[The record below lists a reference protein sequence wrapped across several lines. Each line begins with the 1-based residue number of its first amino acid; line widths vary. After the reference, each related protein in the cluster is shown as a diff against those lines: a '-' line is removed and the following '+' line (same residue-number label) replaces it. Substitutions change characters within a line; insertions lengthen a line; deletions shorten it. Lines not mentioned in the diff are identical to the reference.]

1 MKDINSELISVVMSA
16 YNHAHYVG
24 AAIESV
30 LAQSHKNIEFLIADD
45 GSSDGTVE
53 EIKKFCDPRITFLS
67 FDANRGA
74 CAATNELIAMARGQY
89 ICIMNSDDIW
99 CSVDKLRYQ
108 IGILQERP
116 EVGATFGRAQYIDGS
131 GSSLNNSAVL
141 NGDIFDQVKCFMP
154 RQSWLE
160 HFFMHGNCLCHPTI
174 MIRKEC
180 YDRLGLYRNTMRQLP
195 DLDMWIRLA
204 KHYEIH
210 VSSEVLVSF
219 RILPGENA
227 SSPTTQNSIRH
238 INEFHLIKRNFF
250 KGMSDKDFKLGFGKH
265 FVQPNASDRIT
276 LNIEKALLYFHKK
289 SISPELDGIIGIE
302 LISSL
307 LEDPQAKDI
316 LRLQYGIDDKWLH
329 DRTGGIDIS
338 KMVSLADRDVQI
350 ATLNQA
356 VANRDGQIAAL
367 QAVIE
372 SAKAWQKRS
381 WAKRAFHKWRAPGE
395 ERKKINFLKRIE
407 RSVRKRRDQ
416 LLNRSSRTPNKEK
429 DSGPEKSG
437 LTFIRSLAFHHSG
450 KPRGWV
456 RFLLF
461 HKNKKPRRFF
471 IRVSCKKSGRPR
483 KLFSSWMNVASSS
496 SIRNGRTY
504 DEWIK
509 QFDELTISDRRA
521 MASNIVNMKEP
532 PIISVVMPTHNTK
545 FEWLREAIDS
555 VRNQI
560 YPHWQLCIA
569 DDASTAPHVRDMLEH
584 YRALDA
590 RIQISYRT
598 QCGHISAASNSALAL
613 ATGDFVALLDHDD
626 VLPEHALYHVAA
638 RLQQDPEAQILYSD
652 EDKLAED
659 GSRTEPHFKSD
670 WNPDLFFSQ
679 NYICHLCVIRR
690 SLLEKIGGF
699 RLGVEG
705 SQDHDLLLRCLP
717 HVHGAQIV
725 HIPIILY
732 HWRMHPQSTAQSDA
746 GKSYTTDAGSRS
758 LVDYFNGNGPQGVR
772 VEQGL
777 LPNTYRV
784 RWPIP
789 GLEPLVSLLIPTRD
803 RRELVETAIS
813 SIIEKSDYQNF
824 EILILDNGSSNAD
837 TLDYFNYIQKRDSR
851 VRVLAYD
858 HPFNYSA
865 INNFGVKEAKGEI
878 LGFINNDIEVICPGW
893 LSEMVS
899 HALRPEIG
907 CVGAKLYYS
916 NESIQHCGV
925 ILAIGG
931 VAGHS
936 HKNFPKNHPGYFARA
951 MLTQNLSAVTAACL
965 IMRKNVFEEVGGFD
979 EKNLSVAFN
988 DVDLCLKVREAGYR
1002 NLWTPYAELYHHES
1016 LSRGHEDS
1024 PEKQQRFQSEVLHM
1038 QEKWGSKL
1046 MRDPYYNDNLTLDD
1060 EEFSLR

>member
-53 EIKKFCDPRITFLS
+53 EINKFYDPRITFLA

-131 GSSLNNSAVL
+131 GSSLNNSADL

-227 SSPTTQNSIRH
+227 SSPTTENSIRH

-265 FVQPNASDRIT
+265 FVQPNVSDQIT

-289 SISPELDGIIGIE
+289 SPSPELDGIIGIE

-329 DRTGGIDIS
+329 DRMGCVDIS
-338 KMVSLADRDVQI
+338 RIRDV
-350 ATLNQA
+350 
-356 VANRDGQIAAL
+356 QIAAL

-381 WAKRAFHKWRAPGE
+381 WAKRAFHRWREPGGNQ
-395 ERKKINFLKRIE
+395 KKTKLFKRLE
-407 RSVRKRRDQ
+407 RSIRKRR
-416 LLNRSSRTPNKEK
+416 N
-429 DSGPEKSG
+429 
-437 LTFIRSLAFHHSG
+437 
-450 KPRGWV
+450 
-456 RFLLF
+456 
-461 HKNKKPRRFF
+461 
-471 IRVSCKKSGRPR
+471 
-483 KLFSSWMNVASSS
+483 KLFGRSYLKDET
-496 SIRNGRTY
+496 NGNISYTKWLLDC
-504 DEWIK
+504 DEWSQIAR
-509 QFDELTISDRRA
+509 QGAIAHLNEMES
-521 MASNIVNMKEP
+521 P
-532 PIISVVMPTHNTK
+532 PTVSVVMPTYNTNP
-545 FEWLREAIDS
+545 EWLREAIDS
-555 VRNQI
+555 VLNQI
-560 YPHWQLCIA
+560 YPYWELCIA
-569 DDASTAPHVRDMLEH
+569 DDASTAPHVREILEQ
-584 YRALDA
+584 YRALDT
-590 RIQISYRT
+590 RIRVVYRT
-598 QCGHISAASNSALAL
+598 VCGHISAASNSALGL

-626 VLPEHALYHVAA
+626 VLPEHALYHVASSIQKNTDA
-638 RLQQDPEAQILYSD
+638 IILYSD

-670 WNPDLFFSQ
+670 WNPDLLFSQ
-679 NYICHLCVIRR
+679 NYICHLCVIKR
-690 SLLEKIGGF
+690 SILQKIRGF
-699 RLGVEG
+699 RTGVEG
-705 SQDHDLLLRCLP
+705 SQDHDLILRCLP
-717 HVHGAQIV
+717 HVKDSQII
-725 HIPIILY
+725 HIPKILY
-732 HWRMHPQSTAQSDA
+732 HWRIHPQSTAQSVA
-746 GKSYTTDAGSRS
+746 CKSYTSDAGIRA
-758 LVDYFNGNGPQGVR
+758 LADYFNENGPDGTF

-789 GLEPLVSLLIPTRD
+789 KPDPLVSLLIPTRD
-803 RRELVETAIS
+803 RRELVETVIT
-813 SIIEKSDYQNF
+813 SILKKTDYKNF
-824 EILILDNGSSNAD
+824 EILVLDNGSTDPD
-837 TLDYFNYIQKRDSR
+837 TIEYFTHIQKEEHC
-851 VRVLAYD
+851 VRVVAYD
-858 HPFNYSA
+858 YPFNYSA
-865 INNFGVKEAKGEI
+865 INNYGISKAKGDI
-878 LGFINNDIEVICPGW
+878 VGFINNDIEVITPCW
-893 LSEMVS
+893 LGEMVS
-899 HALRPEIG
+899 HALRPGIG

-916 NESIQHCGV
+916 NESLQHGGV
-925 ILAIGG
+925 ILGVGG

-936 HKNFPKNHPGYFARA
+936 HKHLPKNHPGYFRRA

-965 IMRKNVFEEVGGFD
+965 IMRKSVFEEVGGFD
-979 EKNLSVAFN
+979 EKKLTVAFN

-1002 NLWTPYAELYHHES
+1002 NLWTPYAELFHHES

-1024 PEKQQRFQSEVLHM
+1024 PEKQQRFQSEVRHIK
-1038 QEKWGSKL
+1038 QKWTYKL
-1046 MRDPYYNDNLTLDD
+1046 QRDPYYNENLTLDRED
-1060 EEFSLR
+1060 FSLK